1 MMHLIFDMNQPFRG
15 DVCITAEPFEALY
28 ARMEDQ

>member
-1 MMHLIFDMNQPFRG
+1 MNQPFRG